1 MADISGAT
9 LAEMNIPMR
18 SSVLGMKSLQ
28 RILEA
33 TGNPLAVTRIKI
45 QDNYVNANAQIAA
58 AKLKAL
64 GIKLLFHRDNVE
76 THEVTRDAIMPLHVG
91 GYTIYDTPLNKETY
105 VNLFRA
111 FNEYLKDIVIVES
124 YPGEKQD
131 IAWEY
136 VFGLDEFKDSTV
148 IDQDMKDMLV
158 SVTKRKHLDVLKKKN
173 VLSDEEYEEL
183 ISSDKVKAIN
193 DKKEE
198 VK

>member
-64 GIKLLFHRDNVE
+64 GIKLIFHTDNTE
-76 THEVTRDAIMPLHVG
+76 THEIIKDAIMPLHVG
-91 GYTIYDTPLNKETY
+91 GYTIYDSPLNKDTY

-111 FNEYLKDIVIVES
+111 FNDYLKEIVIVES

-131 IAWEY
+131 IAWEH
-136 VFGLDEFKDSTV
+136 VFTLEEFKDSSI
-148 IDQDMKDMLV
+148 IDQDMKDMLL
-158 SVTKRKHLDVLKKKN
+158 SVTKRKHLDSMKKKN
-173 VLSDEEYEEL
+173 IISEEEYEEL
-183 ISSDKVKAIN
+183 TSSDKIKV
-193 DKKEE
+193 EE
-198 VK
+198 V